1 MGTKKIIG
9 VLTKWRNRFI
19 FYLMLTIVYPMGM
32 KNNVESYMNLCLH
45 FMNNENSFELKIL

>member
-1 MGTKKIIG
+1 MSIDDSYAGGK
-9 VLTKWRNRFI
+9 NRFI

-45 FMNNENSFELKIL
+45 FMNNENSFGLKTLYG